1 MEKYK
6 ELYYQLFNAI
16 TDTLRELKQHNYGN
30 AITILENA
38 QMQAEE
44 SYISSDCNEDD
55 FFQ

>member
-1 MEKYK
+1 MESYK
-6 ELYYQLFNAI
+6 KMYLQLFNEVTNA
-16 TDTLRELKQHNYGN
+16 LQALEKQNYGN
-30 AITILENA
+30 AKEILKNA

>member
-30 AITILENA
+30 AITILESA
-38 QMQAEE
+38 QIEAEE
-44 SYISSDCNEDD
+44 SYISFDCNKDD
-55 FFQ
+55 FSQ